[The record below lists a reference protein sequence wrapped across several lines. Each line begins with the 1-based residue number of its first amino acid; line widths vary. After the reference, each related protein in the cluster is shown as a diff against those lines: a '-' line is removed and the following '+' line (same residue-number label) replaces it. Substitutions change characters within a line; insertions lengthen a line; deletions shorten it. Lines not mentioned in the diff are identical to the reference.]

1 MVDVRARMLVMRSC
15 RLVRAAN
22 RERRRRLR
30 SELSAYTTRRE
41 LDDVY
46 AVLARCS
53 DAQTRELREVLA
65 GPAPDLRQA
74 VDLRPRSQ

>member
-1 MVDVRARMLVMRSC
+1 MDVRARVLVMRTS

-30 SELSAYTTRRE
+30 SELSTYTTHRE

-65 GPAPDLRQA
+65 RPAPDLRQA